1 MPTSSQRPNDINPNQ
16 TATTTQRQWQLL
28 SELQRKRW
36 SGTKQIQSRLKTAG
50 FDVSLRTIQRDLNQ
64 LAERFPIES
73 NGETPQGW
81 RWRDDAPQ
89 QALPQMSMSQAVV
102 FSLVE
107 QNLRQLLPPSFLQ
120 EMSPWF
126 TMARSQLAGNYQT
139 GKWLENIRILP
150 ATQPLIGPEID
161 SKAQD
166 SIYEALLQR
175 RRIEAVYLS
184 RGSDSPD
191 DAKRYILNPLALIQ
205 RGVVL
210 YLICTKV
217 DDSESQS
224 ADDIRMFALHR
235 FISSKMLS
243 QPSMPPEGFDL
254 NQYVASGA
262 FGFYHPT
269 LKNRV
274 ANVSLTFT
282 ASAGKSLL
290 ESKLSEDQTVSIHD
304 KTGNITIT
312 AELAMTYQLVWWLRG
327 YGQDVLSIK
336 PKVLADAVHER

>member
-1 MPTSSQRPNDINPNQ
+1 MTSTPSRSNTNQ
-16 TATTTQRQWQLL
+16 TATTTQRQWQML

-36 SGTKQIQSRLKTAG
+36 SGTKQIQSRLKSSG

-175 RRIEAVYLS
+175 RRIEAIYAS
-184 RGSDSPD
+184 RDSDSTK
-191 DAKRYILNPLALIQ
+191 DAKRYTLNPLALIQ

-217 DDSESQS
+217 DKHNPDTEKN
-224 ADDIRMFALHR
+224 IRMFALHR
-235 FISSKMLS
+235 FLSSKILA
-243 QPSMPPEGFDL
+243 QPSIPPEGFDL

-269 LKNRV
+269 LQNKV
-274 ANVSLTFT
+274 ATVELTFT
-282 ASAGKSLL
+282 ASAGRSLL
-290 ESKLSEDQTVSIHD
+290 ESKLSETQEISVNE
-304 KTGNITIT
+304 KTGNISIT
-312 AELAMTYQLVWWLRG
+312 AELAMTSQLVWWLRG
-327 YGQDVLSIK
+327 YGRDVISIK
-336 PKVLADAVHER
+336 PKMLADAVKAG

>member
-1 MPTSSQRPNDINPNQ
+1 MNNKEQTTPNSNQ
-16 TATTTQRQWQLL
+16 TATTTQRQWQML
-28 SELQRKRW
+28 SELHRKRW
-36 SGTKQIQSRLKTAG
+36 SGTKQIQSRLKASG
-50 FDVSLRTIQRDLNQ
+50 FNVSLRTIQRDLNQ

-120 EMSPWF
+120 EMAPWF

-139 GKWLENIRILP
+139 GKWLENVRILP
-150 ATQPLIGPEID
+150 ATQPLIGPDID
-161 SKAQD
+161 AKAQD

-175 RRIEAVYLS
+175 RRIEAVYAS
-184 RGSDSPD
+184 RDSQSED
-191 DAKRYILNPLALIQ
+191 DAKRYTLNPLALIQ

-210 YLICTKV
+210 YLICTRV
-217 DDSESQS
+217 DDEDQR
-224 ADDIRMFALHR
+224 IRMFALHR
-235 FISSKMLS
+235 FLSSKILA

-254 NQYVASGA
+254 NQYVSSGA

-269 LKNRV
+269 LKNKV
-274 ANVSLTFT
+274 ANVELTFT
-282 ASAGKSLL
+282 ASAGRSLL
-290 ESKLSEDQTVSIHD
+290 ESKLSETQAVKINEKNDT
-304 KTGNITIT
+304 ITIN
-312 AELAMTYQLVWWLRG
+312 AELAMTSQLVWWLRG
-327 YGQDVLSIK
+327 YGDDLLAIK
-336 PKVLADAVHER
+336 PKALANAVRTD